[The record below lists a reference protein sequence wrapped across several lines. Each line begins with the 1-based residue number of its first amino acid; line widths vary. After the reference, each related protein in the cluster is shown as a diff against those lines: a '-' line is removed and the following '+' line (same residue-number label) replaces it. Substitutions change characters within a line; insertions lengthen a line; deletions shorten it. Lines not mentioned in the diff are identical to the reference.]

1 MKKYERA
8 IFDVA
13 RLFLRDYGDDAVNR
27 ASERARTLGEA
38 GNLTA
43 HASWVLVAE
52 AIKVLSRTK
61 RPPDATLH

>member
-1 MKKYERA
+1 MKEYERA
-8 IFDVA
+8 IIEFA
-13 RLFLRDYGDDAVNR
+13 RLCVRDYGDDAVNR
-27 ASERARTLGEA
+27 ASGRARTLKEA

-43 HASWVLVAE
+43 HASWVLVVE